1 MCYNEIGEKVKS
13 IITNNEKEYIIN
25 KSKFITKLYKV
36 TTEKQIVDIL
46 DNVKK
51 EYKDST
57 HICYAYII
65 DNIKRFN
72 DDGEP
77 GGTAGMPILN
87 VLENNEL
94 NYVFAVVIRYF
105 GGIKLGAAG
114 LIRAYSKGVANAI
127 KENQLKELV
136 KGINLEIT
144 FNWENLKQID
154 YLLKDVKINE
164 KTFLDS
170 IKYNIDI
177 PDDLLEVI
185 ISKVNSYEII
195 KDIYIE
201 K

>member
-1 MCYNEIGEKVKS
+1 MYTIKENSKYELIVKNS
-13 IITNNEKEYIIN
+13 R
-25 KSKFITKLYKV
+25 FITLLYKV
-36 TTEKQIVDIL
+36 SSWSEALDIL
-46 DNVKK
+46 DKVRE
-51 EYKDST
+51 EYPDAT
-57 HICYAYII
+57 HYCYGFIA
-65 DNIKRFN
+65 DEVERCS

-77 GGTAGMPILN
+77 SGTAGMPILK
-87 VLENNEL
+87 VLKANNL
-94 NYVFAVVIRYF
+94 NYILGIVIRYF

-136 KGINLEIT
+136 KGINLDIT
-144 FNWENLKQID
+144 FNWESLKQID

>member
-1 MCYNEIGEKVKS
+1 MYTIKENSKYELIVKNS
-13 IITNNEKEYIIN
+13 R
-25 KSKFITKLYKV
+25 FITLLYKV
-36 TTEKQIVDIL
+36 SSWSDALDIL
-46 DNVKK
+46 DKVRE
-51 EYKDST
+51 EYPDAT
-57 HICYAYII
+57 HYCYGFIADEIE
-65 DNIKRFN
+65 RCS

-77 GGTAGMPILN
+77 SGTAGMPILK
-87 VLENNEL
+87 VLKANNL
-94 NYVFAVVIRYF
+94 NYILGIVIRYF

-185 ISKVNSYEII
+185 ISKVNSYKII

>member
-1 MCYNEIGEKVKS
+1 MYTIKENSKYELIVKNS
-13 IITNNEKEYIIN
+13 R
-25 KSKFITKLYKV
+25 FITLLYKV
-36 TTEKQIVDIL
+36 SSWGDALDIL
-46 DNVKK
+46 DKVRE
-51 EYKDST
+51 EYPDAT
-57 HICYAYII
+57 HYCYGFIA
-65 DNIKRFN
+65 DEVERCS

-77 GGTAGMPILN
+77 SGTAGMPILK
-87 VLENNEL
+87 VLKANNL
-94 NYVFAVVIRYF
+94 NYILGIVIRYF

-136 KGINLEIT
+136 KGINLNIT
-144 FNWENLKQID
+144 FNWESLKQID

>member
-1 MCYNEIGEKVKS
+1 MYTI
-13 IITNNEKEYIIN
+13 KEN
-25 KSKFITKLYKV
+25 SKYELIFKNSRFITLLYKV
-36 TTEKQIVDIL
+36 SSWSDALDIL
-46 DNVKK
+46 DKVRE
-51 EYKDST
+51 EYPDAT
-57 HICYAYII
+57 HYCYGFIA
-65 DNIKRFN
+65 DEVERCS

-77 GGTAGMPILN
+77 SGTAGMPILK
-87 VLENNEL
+87 VLKANNL
-94 NYVFAVVIRYF
+94 NYILGIVIRYF

>member
-1 MCYNEIGEKVKS
+1 MYTIKENSKYELIVKNS
-13 IITNNEKEYIIN
+13 R
-25 KSKFITKLYKV
+25 FITLLYKV
-36 TTEKQIVDIL
+36 SSWGDALDIL
-46 DNVKK
+46 DKVRE
-51 EYKDST
+51 EYPDAT
-57 HICYAYII
+57 HYCYGFIA
-65 DNIKRFN
+65 DEVERCS

-77 GGTAGMPILN
+77 SGTAGMPILK
-87 VLENNEL
+87 VLKANNL
-94 NYVFAVVIRYF
+94 NYILGIVIRYF

-177 PDDLLEVI
+177 PDDLLEI
-185 ISKVNSYEII
+185 IINKVNSYKII

>member
-1 MCYNEIGEKVKS
+1 MYTIKENSKYEL
-13 IITNNEKEYIIN
+13 IIKN
-25 KSKFITKLYKV
+25 SRFITLLYKV
-36 TTEKQIVDIL
+36 SSWSEALDIL
-46 DNVKK
+46 DKVRE
-51 EYKDST
+51 EYPDAT
-57 HICYAYII
+57 HYCYGFIA
-65 DNIKRFN
+65 DEVERCS

-77 GGTAGMPILN
+77 SGTAGMPILK
-87 VLENNEL
+87 VLKANNL
-94 NYVFAVVIRYF
+94 NYILGIVIRYF

-114 LIRAYSKGVANAI
+114 LIRAYSKGIANAI

-136 KGINLEIT
+136 KGINLDIT
-144 FNWENLKQID
+144 FNWESLKQID

>member
-1 MCYNEIGEKVKS
+1 MYTIKENSKYELIVKNS
-13 IITNNEKEYIIN
+13 R
-25 KSKFITKLYKV
+25 FITLLYKV
-36 TTEKQIVDIL
+36 SSWSDALDIL
-46 DNVKK
+46 DKVREK
-51 EYKDST
+51 YPDAT
-57 HICYAYII
+57 HYCYGFIA
-65 DNIKRFN
+65 DEVERCS

-77 GGTAGMPILN
+77 SGTAGMPILK
-87 VLENNEL
+87 VLKANNL
-94 NYVFAVVIRYF
+94 NYILGIVIRYF
-105 GGIKLGAAG
+105 GGIKLGVAG

-136 KGINLEIT
+136 KGINLDIT
-144 FNWENLKQID
+144 FNWESLKQID

>member
-1 MCYNEIGEKVKS
+1 MYTIKENSKYELIVKNS
-13 IITNNEKEYIIN
+13 R
-25 KSKFITKLYKV
+25 FITLLYKV
-36 TTEKQIVDIL
+36 SSWSDALDIL
-46 DNVKK
+46 DKVREK
-51 EYKDST
+51 YPDAT
-57 HICYAYII
+57 HYCYGFIA
-65 DNIKRFN
+65 DEVERCS

-77 GGTAGMPILN
+77 SGTAGMPILK
-87 VLENNEL
+87 VLKANNL
-94 NYVFAVVIRYF
+94 NYILGIVIRYF
-105 GGIKLGAAG
+105 GGIKLGVAG

-136 KGINLEIT
+136 KGINLDIT
-144 FNWENLKQID
+144 FNWESLKQID

-185 ISKVNSYEII
+185 INKVNSYKII

>member
-1 MCYNEIGEKVKS
+1 MYTIKENSKYELIVKNS
-13 IITNNEKEYIIN
+13 R
-25 KSKFITKLYKV
+25 FITLLYKV
-36 TTEKQIVDIL
+36 SSWGDALDIL
-46 DNVKK
+46 DKVRE
-51 EYKDST
+51 EYPDAT
-57 HICYAYII
+57 HYCYGFIADEVERCS
-65 DNIKRFN
+65 DN
-72 DDGEP
+72 GEP
-77 GGTAGMPILN
+77 SGTAGMPILK
-87 VLENNEL
+87 VLKANNL
-94 NYVFAVVIRYF
+94 NYILGIVIRYF

-136 KGINLEIT
+136 KGINLDIT
-144 FNWENLKQID
+144 FNWESLKQID
-154 YLLKDVKINE
+154 YLLRDVKINE

>member
-1 MCYNEIGEKVKS
+1 MYTIKENSKYELIVKNS
-13 IITNNEKEYIIN
+13 R
-25 KSKFITKLYKV
+25 FITLLYKV
-36 TTEKQIVDIL
+36 SSWSDALDIL
-46 DNVKK
+46 DKVREK
-51 EYKDST
+51 YPDAT
-57 HICYAYII
+57 HYCYGFIA
-65 DNIKRFN
+65 DEVERCS

-77 GGTAGMPILN
+77 SGTAGMPILK
-87 VLENNEL
+87 VLKANNL
-94 NYVFAVVIRYF
+94 NYILGIVIRYF

-136 KGINLEIT
+136 KGINLDIT
-144 FNWENLKQID
+144 FNWESLKQID

-177 PDDLLEVI
+177 PDDLLEFI

>member
-1 MCYNEIGEKVKS
+1 MYTIKENSKYELIVKNS
-13 IITNNEKEYIIN
+13 R
-25 KSKFITKLYKV
+25 FITLLYK
-36 TTEKQIVDIL
+36 ISSWGDAL
-46 DNVKK
+46 DNLDKVRE
-51 EYKDST
+51 EYPDAT
-57 HICYAYII
+57 HYCYGFIA
-65 DNIKRFN
+65 DEVERCS

-77 GGTAGMPILN
+77 SGTAGMPILK
-87 VLENNEL
+87 VLKANNL
-94 NYVFAVVIRYF
+94 NYILGIVIRYF

-136 KGINLEIT
+136 KGINLDIT
-144 FNWENLKQID
+144 FNWESLKQID

-185 ISKVNSYEII
+185 INKVNSYKII

>member
-1 MCYNEIGEKVKS
+1 MYTIKENSKYELIVKNS
-13 IITNNEKEYIIN
+13 R
-25 KSKFITKLYKV
+25 FITLLYKV
-36 TTEKQIVDIL
+36 SSWGDALDIL
-46 DNVKK
+46 DKVRE
-51 EYKDST
+51 EYPDAT
-57 HICYAYII
+57 HYCYGFIA
-65 DNIKRFN
+65 DEVERCS

-77 GGTAGMPILN
+77 SGTAGMPILK
-87 VLENNEL
+87 VLKANNL
-94 NYVFAVVIRYF
+94 NYILGIVIRYF

-185 ISKVNSYEII
+185 ISKVNSYKII
-195 KDIYIE
+195 RDIYIE

>member
-1 MCYNEIGEKVKS
+1 MYTIKENSKYELIVKNS
-13 IITNNEKEYIIN
+13 R
-25 KSKFITKLYKV
+25 FITLLYKV
-36 TTEKQIVDIL
+36 SSWGDALDIL
-46 DNVKK
+46 DKVRE
-51 EYKDST
+51 EYPDAT
-57 HICYAYII
+57 HYCYGFIA
-65 DNIKRFN
+65 DEVERCS

-77 GGTAGMPILN
+77 SGTAGMPILK
-87 VLENNEL
+87 VLKANNL
-94 NYVFAVVIRYF
+94 NYILGIVIRYF

-136 KGINLEIT
+136 KGINLYIT
-144 FNWENLKQID
+144 FNWESLKQID

-177 PDDLLEVI
+177 PDDLLEI
-185 ISKVNSYEII
+185 IINKVNSYEII

>member
-1 MCYNEIGEKVKS
+1 MYTIKENSKYELIVKNS
-13 IITNNEKEYIIN
+13 R
-25 KSKFITKLYKV
+25 FITLLYKV
-36 TTEKQIVDIL
+36 SSWSDALDIL
-46 DNVKK
+46 DKVRE
-51 EYKDST
+51 EYPDAT
-57 HICYAYII
+57 HYCYGFIA
-65 DNIKRFN
+65 DEVERCS

-77 GGTAGMPILN
+77 SGTAGMPILK
-87 VLENNEL
+87 VLKANNL
-94 NYVFAVVIRYF
+94 NYILGIVIRYF

-136 KGINLEIT
+136 KGINLDIT
-144 FNWENLKQID
+144 FNWESLKQID

-177 PDDLLEVI
+177 PDDLLEFI

>member
-1 MCYNEIGEKVKS
+1 MYTIKENSKYELIVKNS
-13 IITNNEKEYIIN
+13 R
-25 KSKFITKLYKV
+25 FITLLYKV
-36 TTEKQIVDIL
+36 SSWGDALDIL
-46 DNVKK
+46 DKVRE
-51 EYKDST
+51 EYPDAT
-57 HICYAYII
+57 HYCYGFIA
-65 DNIKRFN
+65 DEVERCS

-77 GGTAGMPILN
+77 SGTAGMPILK
-87 VLENNEL
+87 VLKANNL
-94 NYVFAVVIRYF
+94 NYILGIVIRYF

-136 KGINLEIT
+136 KGINLDIT
-144 FNWENLKQID
+144 FNWESLKQID

-177 PDDLLEVI
+177 PDDLLEI
-185 ISKVNSYEII
+185 IINKVNSYKVIR
-195 KDIYIE
+195 DIYIE

>member
-1 MCYNEIGEKVKS
+1 MYTIKENSKYELIVKNS
-13 IITNNEKEYIIN
+13 R
-25 KSKFITKLYKV
+25 FITLLYKV
-36 TTEKQIVDIL
+36 SSWGDALDIL
-46 DNVKK
+46 DKVRE
-51 EYKDST
+51 EYPDAT
-57 HICYAYII
+57 HYCYGFIA
-65 DNIKRFN
+65 DEVERCS

-77 GGTAGMPILN
+77 PGTAGMPILK
-87 VLENNEL
+87 VLKANNL
-94 NYVFAVVIRYF
+94 NYILGIVIRYF

-177 PDDLLEVI
+177 PDDLLEI
-185 ISKVNSYEII
+185 IINKVNSYKII
-195 KDIYIE
+195 RDIYIE

>member
-1 MCYNEIGEKVKS
+1 MYTIKENSKYELIVKNS
-13 IITNNEKEYIIN
+13 R
-25 KSKFITKLYKV
+25 FITLLYK
-36 TTEKQIVDIL
+36 ISSWGDALDIL
-46 DNVKK
+46 DKVRE
-51 EYKDST
+51 EYPDAT
-57 HICYAYII
+57 HYCYGFIA
-65 DNIKRFN
+65 DEVERCS

-77 GGTAGMPILN
+77 SGTAGMPILK
-87 VLENNEL
+87 VLKANNL
-94 NYVFAVVIRYF
+94 NYILGIVIRYF

>member
-1 MCYNEIGEKVKS
+1 MYTIKENSKYELIVKNS
-13 IITNNEKEYIIN
+13 G
-25 KSKFITKLYKV
+25 FITLLYKV
-36 TTEKQIVDIL
+36 SSWSDALDIL
-46 DNVKK
+46 DKVRE
-51 EYKDST
+51 EYPDAT
-57 HICYAYII
+57 HYCYGFIA
-65 DNIKRFN
+65 DEVERCS

-77 GGTAGMPILN
+77 SGTAGMPILK
-87 VLENNEL
+87 VLKANNL
-94 NYVFAVVIRYF
+94 NYILGIVIRYF

-136 KGINLEIT
+136 KGINLDIT
-144 FNWENLKQID
+144 FNWESLKQID

-177 PDDLLEVI
+177 PDDLLEI
-185 ISKVNSYEII
+185 IINKVNSYKII
-195 KDIYIE
+195 RDIYIE

>member
-1 MCYNEIGEKVKS
+1 MYTIKENSKYELIVKNS
-13 IITNNEKEYIIN
+13 R
-25 KSKFITKLYKV
+25 FITLLYKV
-36 TTEKQIVDIL
+36 SSWSDALDIL
-46 DNVKK
+46 DKVREK
-51 EYKDST
+51 YPDAT
-57 HICYAYII
+57 HYCYGFIA
-65 DNIKRFN
+65 DEVERCS

-77 GGTAGMPILN
+77 SGTAGMPILK
-87 VLENNEL
+87 VLKANNL
-94 NYVFAVVIRYF
+94 NYILGIVIRYF

-136 KGINLEIT
+136 KGINLDIT
-144 FNWENLKQID
+144 FNWESLKQID

-164 KTFLDS
+164 TTFLDS

>member
-1 MCYNEIGEKVKS
+1 MYTIKENSKYELIVKNS
-13 IITNNEKEYIIN
+13 R
-25 KSKFITKLYKV
+25 FITLLYKV
-36 TTEKQIVDIL
+36 SSWGDALDIL
-46 DNVKK
+46 DKVRE
-51 EYKDST
+51 EYPDAT
-57 HICYAYII
+57 HYCYGFIA
-65 DNIKRFN
+65 DEVERCS

-77 GGTAGMPILN
+77 SGTAGMPILK
-87 VLENNEL
+87 VLKANNL
-94 NYVFAVVIRYF
+94 NYILGIVIRYF

-114 LIRAYSKGVANAI
+114 LIRAYSKGIANAI

-136 KGINLEIT
+136 KGINLDIT
-144 FNWENLKQID
+144 FNWESLKQID

>member
-1 MCYNEIGEKVKS
+1 MYTIKENSKYEL
-13 IITNNEKEYIIN
+13 IIKN
-25 KSKFITKLYKV
+25 SRFITLLYKV
-36 TTEKQIVDIL
+36 SSWSDALDIL
-46 DNVKK
+46 DKVREK
-51 EYKDST
+51 YPDAT
-57 HICYAYII
+57 HYCYGFIA
-65 DNIKRFN
+65 DEVERCS

-77 GGTAGMPILN
+77 SGTAGMPILK
-87 VLENNEL
+87 VLKANNL
-94 NYVFAVVIRYF
+94 NYILGIVIRYF

-114 LIRAYSKGVANAI
+114 LIRAYSKGIANAI

-136 KGINLEIT
+136 KGINLDIT
-144 FNWENLKQID
+144 FNWESLKQID

>member
-1 MCYNEIGEKVKS
+1 MYTVKE
-13 IITNNEKEYIIN
+13 N
-25 KSKFITKLYKV
+25 SKYELLVKNSRFITLLYKV
-36 TTEKQIVDIL
+36 SSWSDALDIL
-46 DNVKK
+46 DKVRE
-51 EYKDST
+51 EYPDAT
-57 HICYAYII
+57 HYCYGFIA
-65 DNIKRFN
+65 DEVERCS

-77 GGTAGMPILN
+77 SGTAGMPILK
-87 VLENNEL
+87 VLKANNL
-94 NYVFAVVIRYF
+94 NYILGIVIRYF

-136 KGINLEIT
+136 KGINLDIT
-144 FNWENLKQID
+144 FNWESLKQID

>member
-1 MCYNEIGEKVKS
+1 MYTIKENSKYEL
-13 IITNNEKEYIIN
+13 IIKN
-25 KSKFITKLYKV
+25 SKFITLLYKV
-36 TTEKQIVDIL
+36 SSWSEALDIL
-46 DNVKK
+46 DKVRE
-51 EYKDST
+51 EYPDAT
-57 HICYAYII
+57 HYCYGFIA
-65 DNIKRFN
+65 DEVERCS

-77 GGTAGMPILN
+77 SGTAGMPILK
-87 VLENNEL
+87 VLKANNL
-94 NYVFAVVIRYF
+94 NYILGIVIRYF

-136 KGINLEIT
+136 KGINLDIT
-144 FNWENLKQID
+144 FNWESLKQID

>member
-1 MCYNEIGEKVKS
+1 MYTIKENSKYKLIVKNS
-13 IITNNEKEYIIN
+13 R
-25 KSKFITKLYKV
+25 FITLLYKV
-36 TTEKQIVDIL
+36 SSWSDALDIL
-46 DNVKK
+46 DKVRE
-51 EYKDST
+51 EYPDAT
-57 HICYAYII
+57 HYCYGFIA
-65 DNIKRFN
+65 DEVERCS

-77 GGTAGMPILN
+77 SGTAGMPILK
-87 VLENNEL
+87 VLKANNL
-94 NYVFAVVIRYF
+94 NYILGIVIRYF

-136 KGINLEIT
+136 KGINLDIT
-144 FNWENLKQID
+144 FNWESLKQID

>member
-1 MCYNEIGEKVKS
+1 MHQIYQERLLKVLKA
-13 IITNNEKEYIIN
+13 NN
-25 KSKFITKLYKV
+25 
-36 TTEKQIVDIL
+36 
-46 DNVKK
+46 
-51 EYKDST
+51 
-57 HICYAYII
+57 
-65 DNIKRFN
+65 
-72 DDGEP
+72 
-77 GGTAGMPILN
+77 
-87 VLENNEL
+87 L
-94 NYVFAVVIRYF
+94 NYILGIVIRYF

-177 PDDLLEVI
+177 PDDLLEI
-185 ISKVNSYEII
+185 IINKVNSYKII

>member
-1 MCYNEIGEKVKS
+1 MYTIKENSKYELIVKNS
-13 IITNNEKEYIIN
+13 R
-25 KSKFITKLYKV
+25 FITLLYKV
-36 TTEKQIVDIL
+36 SSWSDALDIL
-46 DNVKK
+46 GKVRE
-51 EYKDST
+51 EYPDAT
-57 HICYAYII
+57 HYCYGFIA
-65 DNIKRFN
+65 DEVERCS

-77 GGTAGMPILN
+77 SGTAGMPILK
-87 VLENNEL
+87 VLKANNL
-94 NYVFAVVIRYF
+94 NYILGIVIRYF

-114 LIRAYSKGVANAI
+114 LIRAYSKGVANAT

>member
-1 MCYNEIGEKVKS
+1 MYTIKENSKYELIVKNS
-13 IITNNEKEYIIN
+13 
-25 KSKFITKLYKV
+25 SFITLLYKV
-36 TTEKQIVDIL
+36 SSWGDALDIL
-46 DNVKK
+46 DKVRE
-51 EYKDST
+51 EYPDAT
-57 HICYAYII
+57 HYCYGFIA
-65 DNIKRFN
+65 DEVERCS

-77 GGTAGMPILN
+77 SGTAGMPILK
-87 VLENNEL
+87 VLKANNL
-94 NYVFAVVIRYF
+94 NYILGIVIRYF

>member
-1 MCYNEIGEKVKS
+1 MYTIKENSKYELIVKNS
-13 IITNNEKEYIIN
+13 R
-25 KSKFITKLYKV
+25 FITLLYKV
-36 TTEKQIVDIL
+36 SSWSDALDIL
-46 DNVKK
+46 DKVREK
-51 EYKDST
+51 YPDAT
-57 HICYAYII
+57 HYCYGFIA
-65 DNIKRFN
+65 DEVERCS

-77 GGTAGMPILN
+77 SGTAGMPILK
-87 VLENNEL
+87 VLKANNL
-94 NYVFAVVIRYF
+94 NYILGIVIRYF

-136 KGINLEIT
+136 KGINLDIT
-144 FNWENLKQID
+144 FNWESLKQID

>member
-1 MCYNEIGEKVKS
+1 MYTIKENSKYELIVKNS
-13 IITNNEKEYIIN
+13 R
-25 KSKFITKLYKV
+25 FITLLYKV
-36 TTEKQIVDIL
+36 SSWSDALDIL
-46 DNVKK
+46 DKVREK
-51 EYKDST
+51 YPDAT
-57 HICYAYII
+57 HYCYGFIA
-65 DNIKRFN
+65 DEVERCS

-77 GGTAGMPILN
+77 SGTAGMPILK
-87 VLENNEL
+87 VLKANNL
-94 NYVFAVVIRYF
+94 NYILGIVIRYF

-177 PDDLLEVI
+177 PDDLLEI
-185 ISKVNSYEII
+185 IINKVNSYKII
-195 KDIYIE
+195 RDIYIE

>member
-1 MCYNEIGEKVKS
+1 MYTIKENSKYELIVKNS
-13 IITNNEKEYIIN
+13 R
-25 KSKFITKLYKV
+25 FITLLYKV
-36 TTEKQIVDIL
+36 SSWGDALDIL
-46 DNVKK
+46 DKVRE
-51 EYKDST
+51 EYPDAT
-57 HICYAYII
+57 HYCYGFIA
-65 DNIKRFN
+65 DEVERCS

-77 GGTAGMPILN
+77 SGTAGMPILK
-87 VLENNEL
+87 VLKANNL
-94 NYVFAVVIRYF
+94 NYILGIVIRYF

-177 PDDLLEVI
+177 PDDLLEI
-185 ISKVNSYEII
+185 IIKKVNSYKII
-195 KDIYIE
+195 RDIYIE

>member
-1 MCYNEIGEKVKS
+1 MYTIKENSKYELIVKNS
-13 IITNNEKEYIIN
+13 R
-25 KSKFITKLYKV
+25 FITLLYKV
-36 TTEKQIVDIL
+36 SSWSDALDIL
-46 DNVKK
+46 DKVREK
-51 EYKDST
+51 YPDAT
-57 HICYAYII
+57 HYCYGFIA
-65 DNIKRFN
+65 DEVERCS

-77 GGTAGMPILN
+77 SGTAGMPILK
-87 VLENNEL
+87 VLKANNL
-94 NYVFAVVIRYF
+94 NYILGIVIRYF

-136 KGINLEIT
+136 KGINLDIT
-144 FNWENLKQID
+144 FNWESLKQID

-185 ISKVNSYEII
+185 ISKVNSYKII
-195 KDIYIE
+195 RDIYIE

>member
-1 MCYNEIGEKVKS
+1 MYTIKENSKYELIVKNS
-13 IITNNEKEYIIN
+13 R
-25 KSKFITKLYKV
+25 FITLLYKV
-36 TTEKQIVDIL
+36 SSWSDALDIL
-46 DNVKK
+46 DKVRE
-51 EYKDST
+51 EYPDAT
-57 HICYAYII
+57 HYCYGFIA
-65 DNIKRFN
+65 DEVERCS

-77 GGTAGMPILN
+77 SGTAGMPILK
-87 VLENNEL
+87 VLKANNL
-94 NYVFAVVIRYF
+94 NYILGIVIRYF
-105 GGIKLGAAG
+105 GGIKLGVAG

-136 KGINLEIT
+136 KGINLDIT
-144 FNWENLKQID
+144 FNWESLKQID

>member
-1 MCYNEIGEKVKS
+1 MYTIKENSKYELIVKNS
-13 IITNNEKEYIIN
+13 M
-25 KSKFITKLYKV
+25 FITLLYKV
-36 TTEKQIVDIL
+36 SSWGDALDIL
-46 DNVKK
+46 DKVRE
-51 EYKDST
+51 EYPDAT
-57 HICYAYII
+57 HYCYGFIA
-65 DNIKRFN
+65 DEVERCS

-77 GGTAGMPILN
+77 SGTAGMPILK
-87 VLENNEL
+87 VLKANNL
-94 NYVFAVVIRYF
+94 NYILGIVIRYF

-144 FNWENLKQID
+144 FNWESLKQID

-177 PDDLLEVI
+177 PDDLLEVV

>member
-1 MCYNEIGEKVKS
+1 MYTIKENSKYELIVKNS
-13 IITNNEKEYIIN
+13 R
-25 KSKFITKLYKV
+25 FITLLYKV
-36 TTEKQIVDIL
+36 SSWGDALDIL
-46 DNVKK
+46 DKVRE
-51 EYKDST
+51 EYPDAT
-57 HICYAYII
+57 HYCYGFIA
-65 DNIKRFN
+65 DEVERCS

-77 GGTAGMPILN
+77 SGTAGMPILK
-87 VLENNEL
+87 VLKANNL
-94 NYVFAVVIRYF
+94 NYILGIVIRYF

-177 PDDLLEVI
+177 PDDLLEI
-185 ISKVNSYEII
+185 IINKVNSYKII
-195 KDIYIE
+195 RDIYIE

>member
-1 MCYNEIGEKVKS
+1 MYTIKENSKYELIVKNS
-13 IITNNEKEYIIN
+13 R
-25 KSKFITKLYKV
+25 FITLLYKV
-36 TTEKQIVDIL
+36 SSWSDALDIL
-46 DNVKK
+46 DKVRE
-51 EYKDST
+51 EYPDAT
-57 HICYAYII
+57 HYCYGFIA
-65 DNIKRFN
+65 DEVERCS

-77 GGTAGMPILN
+77 SGTAGMPILK
-87 VLENNEL
+87 VLKANNL
-94 NYVFAVVIRYF
+94 NYILGIVIRYF

>member
-1 MCYNEIGEKVKS
+1 MYTIKENSKYELIVKNS
-13 IITNNEKEYIIN
+13 R
-25 KSKFITKLYKV
+25 FITLLYKV
-36 TTEKQIVDIL
+36 SSWGDALDIL
-46 DNVKK
+46 DKVRE
-51 EYKDST
+51 EYPDAT
-57 HICYAYII
+57 HYCYGFIA
-65 DNIKRFN
+65 DEVERCS

-77 GGTAGMPILN
+77 SGTAGMPILK
-87 VLENNEL
+87 VLKANNL
-94 NYVFAVVIRYF
+94 NYILGIVIRYF

-164 KTFLDS
+164 KIFLDS

-177 PDDLLEVI
+177 PDDLLEI
-185 ISKVNSYEII
+185 IINKVNSYKII
-195 KDIYIE
+195 RDIYIE

>member
-1 MCYNEIGEKVKS
+1 MYTIKENSKYELIVKNS
-13 IITNNEKEYIIN
+13 R
-25 KSKFITKLYKV
+25 FITLLYK
-36 TTEKQIVDIL
+36 ISSWGDALDIL
-46 DNVKK
+46 DKVRE
-51 EYKDST
+51 EYPDAT
-57 HICYAYII
+57 HYCYGFIA
-65 DNIKRFN
+65 DEVERCS

-77 GGTAGMPILN
+77 SGTAGMPILK
-87 VLENNEL
+87 VLKANNL
-94 NYVFAVVIRYF
+94 NYILGIVIRYF

-136 KGINLEIT
+136 KGINLDIT
-144 FNWENLKQID
+144 FNWESLKQID

-185 ISKVNSYEII
+185 INKVNSYKII